1 MGKAQRVRGN
11 FFVRVKYNGNRQ
23 SRLALPRMGLEALR
37 APKAIRAHGSLPDI
51 WHMSHVG
58 TCLWQYVGTCLW
70 HVKPAV
76 SAIRGRLDIATRCPC
91 INLTHPQ
98 NAGSATRHNQNAHIE
113 GRPRH
118 AASLQGENVCVKSEG
133 VADGEVEGHGFP
145 EIGEIVVA
153 LLAGV
158 VGGVEADAEVAT
170 EDEHADVEA
179 EA

>member
-58 TCLWQYVGTCLW
+58 TCLW

-76 SAIRGRLDIATRCPC
+76 SAIRGRLDIAKRCPY

-118 AASLQGENVCVKSEG
+118 AATLQGENVCVKSEG

-145 EIGEIVVA
+145 EVGEVVVA
-153 LLAGV
+153 FFAGV
-158 VGGVEADAEVAT
+158 VGGVEAYAEVAAQ
-170 EDEHADVEA
+170 DEHADVEA